1 MSQGLTSQSSFVLQV
16 EGITKQV
23 EEALEFTA
31 KLSKILG
38 TGRGEA
44 VRVSTHAF
52 RIILQ
57 SDTVSNYSANNP
69 DGGPLPFGTGAKW
82 AQFTL
87 LPVPYVIPVQFSMQA
102 EWTGESQQTSIINP
116 VAKSMAD
123 VSKQGAKIRDL
134 LLQTPGDGTLG
145 TIASINGTTITLNS
159 GITPVIDGRGA
170 KLVDRQQKV
179 QVQSGNGGFVP
190 RGSMTIQERFNFVG
204 GAQTITVD
212 AVPLN
217 SAPGDVVMVDGL
229 PGGAPVFINGI
240 QTFVN
245 TTNTGNLM
253 GLPRSLSFV
262 QANGVN
268 AGQSAMSVPMLRI
281 STQQVYQRL
290 GDEGLDGL
298 FWQMHGAPLQ
308 SYEELGWQLQYI
320 PLEGGKAKG
329 LDLLFKKGEGMMTID
344 GRKVHENL
352 HADSTRADL
361 LNKNVWLQLK
371 WAATSPFW
379 LKKKG
384 SGDIV
389 FSRYD
394 QATGA
399 PTTDQLV
406 YSQEVYNWGC
416 SNPSAQGGLTNLRV
430 PVGQS

>member
-1 MSQGLTSQSSFVLQV
+1 MPGLTSQSSFVLQV

-31 KLSKILG
+31 ELAQILA

-87 LPVPYVIPVQFSMQA
+87 LPVPYVIPVQFSMQS

-116 VAKSMAD
+116 VAKSMSD
-123 VSKQGAKIRDL
+123 VSKQGAKIRDI
-134 LLQTPGDGTLG
+134 LLQTNGDGVLG
-145 TIASINGTTITLNS
+145 TVASINGTTITMNS
-159 GITPVIDGRGA
+159 GTTATIDGRGA

-179 QVQSGNGGFVP
+179 QIQSGGGAFVP
-190 RGSMTIQERFNFVG
+190 RGSMTILERFNFVG
-204 GAQTITVD
+204 GAQTISVDVVPPGTV
-212 AVPLN
+212 A
-217 SAPGDVVMVDGL
+217 GDNVMVDGL
-229 PGGAPVFINGI
+229 PGGAPVFINGGPVFI
-240 QTFVN
+240 N

-262 QANGVN
+262 QANGLN

-281 STQQVYQRL
+281 ATQQIYQRL
-290 GDEGLDGL
+290 GNKGLKGL
-298 FWQMHGAPLQ
+298 FWHGHGAPLQ
-308 SYEELGWQLQYI
+308 SYEELGWQLQYV

-344 GRKVHENL
+344 GRKVYENL
-352 HADSTRADL
+352 HGDSTRFDL
-361 LNKNVWLQLK
+361 YNKDVWLQLK

-394 QATGA
+394 QPTGA

-416 SNPSAQGGLTNLRV
+416 SNPSAQGGLTNLKV